1 MQKTVGKLTQFRI
14 KIAGV
19 LIAVIAFFEF
29 VCGIAECDTLFGGGV
44 NSFFY

>member
-19 LIAVIAFFEF
+19 LIAVIAFC
-29 VCGIAECDTLFGGGV
+29 V
-44 NSFFY
+44 